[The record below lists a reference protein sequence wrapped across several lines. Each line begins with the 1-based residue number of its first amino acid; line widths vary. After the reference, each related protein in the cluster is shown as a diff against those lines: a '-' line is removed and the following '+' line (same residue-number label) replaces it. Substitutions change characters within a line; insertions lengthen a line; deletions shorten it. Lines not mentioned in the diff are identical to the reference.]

1 MAHPPR
7 RVLVVSSQRLFR
19 DGLCSLLNGHTE
31 IAVSAPEVDGAPMA
45 IMDDLARWQP
55 DVVIL
60 DAKDLP
66 AGQADSTQ
74 WLSPTT
80 PKVIVVALDATRLT
94 AYSEQV
100 IENAR
105 AEDLLSIV
113 QS

>member
-1 MAHPPR
+1 MADQPR
-7 RVLVVSSQRLFR
+7 RVLIVSSQRLFR

-31 IAVSAPEVDGAPMA
+31 IAVSAPKVAGAPMA

-74 WLSPTT
+74 WLSPTM
-80 PKVIVVALDATRLT
+80 PKVIVVTLDATRLT